1 MAWTID
7 ASHSAV
13 GFSIRHMMI
22 SKVRG
27 RFNDFSGTIEFDEQ
41 QPGNSSVN
49 VSVAVASIDT
59 RDERRDGHLKA
70 ADFFDVESHP
80 HMTFVSRKVEVVDTN
95 HGRVT
100 GDLTIH
106 GVTREVVLE
115 TEYNGQSKS
124 PWGAVSA
131 GFSATARI
139 NRKDFGLEWN
149 APLETGGVLVGEEV
163 TIEIEVEI
171 VQG

>member
-7 ASHSAV
+7 ASHSTV
-13 GFSIRHMMI
+13 GFSVRHMMI

-59 RDERRDGHLKA
+59 RDERRDGHLKS

-80 HMTFVSRKVEVVDTN
+80 NMTFVSRKVEVVDTN

-106 GVTREVVLE
+106 GVTREVMLE

-124 PWGAVSA
+124 PWGTVSA
-131 GFSATARI
+131 GFSATAKI

-163 TIEIEVEI
+163 TIEIEIEI

>member
-7 ASHSAV
+7 TSHSTV
-13 GFSIRHMMI
+13 GFSVRHMMI

-41 QPGNSSVN
+41 QPANSGVN
-49 VSVAVASIDT
+49 VSVNVDSIET
-59 RDERRDGHLKA
+59 RDERRDGHLKS
-70 ADFFDVESHP
+70 ADFFDVAGHP
-80 HMTFVSRKVEVVDTN
+80 TMTFVSRKVDVVDAN
-95 HGRVT
+95 HGRIT
-100 GDLTIH
+100 GDLTIR
-106 GVTREVVLE
+106 GITREVVLE
-115 TEYNGQSKS
+115 TEFNGKSKS
-124 PWGAVSA
+124 PWGTVSA
-131 GFSATARI
+131 GFSAQTVI

>member
-7 ASHSAV
+7 ASHSTV
-13 GFSIRHMMI
+13 GFSVRHMMI

-41 QPGNSSVN
+41 QPANSSVN
-49 VSVAVASIDT
+49 VSVNVDSIET
-59 RDERRDGHLKA
+59 RDERRDGHLKS
-70 ADFFDVESHP
+70 ADFFDVASHP
-80 HMTFVSRKVEVVDTN
+80 TMTFVSRKVEAIDAN
-95 HGRVT
+95 HGRIT
-100 GDLTIH
+100 GDLTIR
-106 GVTREVVLE
+106 GISREVVLE
-115 TEYNGQSKS
+115 TEFNGKSKS
-124 PWGAVSA
+124 PWGTVSA
-131 GFSATARI
+131 GFSAHAVI